1 MCFFLCLFSNR
12 KGFFLFALPEKK
24 KGNEPRIQ
32 EAYVGLLRGPGKEWE
47 EEGWKEAFN
56 WGGTSQKGREK
67 KKLLLQLLPLLDYL
81 AHAHTRAGR
90 RS

>member
-1 MCFFLCLFSNR
+1 M
-12 KGFFLFALPEKK
+12 
-24 KGNEPRIQ
+24 
-32 EAYVGLLRGPGKEWE
+32 LRGPGKEWK

-81 AHAHTRAGR
+81 AHAHMRAGR
-90 RS
+90 RSQRWHLTSGGEERRECTENHQLKKFRCTKSGRKPEL